1 MSENFA
7 NTYFDLDDCRKI
19 GYIREDIERKY
30 KSNIINS
37 DTHKARCSW
46 FDGNKKCMEF
56 FVLES
61 LEKFE

>member
-1 MSENFA
+1 MDFKVGDVVILKSGSPPM
-7 NTYFDLDDCRKI
+7 T
-19 GYIREDIERKY
+19 IEEV
-30 KSNIINS
+30 SNYSS